1 MTGANEEEKKGVKNM
16 SDRPK
21 NTATGYNKE
30 KAVVSWLER
39 HGFKIIYKGG
49 RGPAD
54 IIATDGS
61 RRWYIQ
67 VKYTRKTKMDP
78 SRFSKERKSLIT
90 MADQKHA
97 TAVLCYVVQ
106 STIWF
111 VSAKT
116 DETLQRGFL

>member
-1 MTGANEEEKKGVKNM
+1 MN
-16 SDRPK
+16 DRPK

-39 HGFKIIYKGG
+39 HGFEIFYEGG

-54 IIATDGS
+54 IIASDGG

-67 VKYTRKTKMDP
+67 VKYTRKMEMDS
-78 SRFSKERKSLIT
+78 SRFSSELRPLIR
-90 MADQKHA
+90 MAEKKYA

-106 STIWF
+106 GTVWF

-116 DETLQRGFL
+116 GETLQRGFL